1 MTTLINWER
10 MPDFKKPDFK
20 LKHKTTCI
28 YKLIIYFCQ
37 LNLKNCNMKDLV
49 AKINAEIET
58 FKTESDSLIEKGVK
72 AAGAR
77 ARKSTLEIE
86 KLLKEFRKV
95 SIEESKK

>member
-1 MTTLINWER
+1 MIFNFLLLPCN
-10 MPDFKKPDFK
+10 FKKQ
-20 LKHKTTCI
+20 KT
-28 YKLIIYFCQ
+28 
-37 LNLKNCNMKDLV
+37 MKDLV

>member
-1 MTTLINWER
+1 MR
-10 MPDFKKPDFK
+10 
-20 LKHKTTCI
+20 C
-28 YKLIIYFCQ
+28 
-37 LNLKNCNMKDLV
+37 NLKKQKTMKDLI

-58 FKTESDSLIEKGVK
+58 FKTESESLSEKGVK

-77 ARKSTLEIE
+77 ARKSSLEIE